1 MKKALLIMLLSFST
15 ILFTGCELDTI
26 SHEKDEMINI
36 EFVYNDEVYVEK
48 APKGSK
54 LEIDALSFI
63 ENKND
68 IMLFYG
74 KNYENKYNNEILNED
89 IKMLICDFNGS
100 KKIGKFYTLK
110 EAYDKNYITKNDLVD
125 IKKNYIN
132 SKNINLM
139 LDKIIEL
146 MIINDRLIA
155 LRETQKEAT
164 MEDITVF
171 GYYGNYN
178 NVYVIRLCDVF
189 SNYPAVIEEFKI
201 DDIFFEYSGPAF
213 LAWINEE

>member
-15 ILFTGCELDTI
+15 ILFAGCELNTI
-26 SHEKDEMINI
+26 SNEKGEMINI

-54 LEIDALSFI
+54 LEIDSLNFI

-100 KKIGKFYTLK
+100 KK
-110 EAYDKNYITKNDLVD
+110 
-125 IKKNYIN
+125 
-132 SKNINLM
+132 
-139 LDKIIEL
+139 
-146 MIINDRLIA
+146 
-155 LRETQKEAT
+155 
-164 MEDITVF
+164 
-171 GYYGNYN
+171 
-178 NVYVIRLCDVF
+178 
-189 SNYPAVIEEFKI
+189 
-201 DDIFFEYSGPAF
+201 
-213 LAWINEE
+213 